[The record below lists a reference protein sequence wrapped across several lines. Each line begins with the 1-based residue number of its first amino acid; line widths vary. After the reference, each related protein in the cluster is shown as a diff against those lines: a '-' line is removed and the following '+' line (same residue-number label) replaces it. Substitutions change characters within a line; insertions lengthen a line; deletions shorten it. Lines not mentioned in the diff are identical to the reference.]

1 MKRYVKILSIVM
13 LILLVSGCVN
23 IRKSSYE
30 NIIENAINSNTKI
43 YNTYRKGYKFY
54 LPHGLSIANSKEYN
68 EIISSNKYKYYL
80 YIDIVSYLNKKDNNY
95 KENGDSAYSLYINNG
110 SKTGYLEINDKNG
123 KYLVEIMYDYAK
135 IEVMVDKDDLN
146 EVVANSIVILSSLHY
161 NDNILKN
168 LERDN
173 ILRYNDE
180 NIDIFNSKSGKEK
193 SDFLEY
199 VEEYDPTEEEIPDY
213 DLIK

>member
-1 MKRYVKILSIVM
+1 
-13 LILLVSGCVN
+13 
-23 IRKSSYE
+23 
-30 NIIENAINSNTKI
+30 
-43 YNTYRKGYKFY
+43 
-54 LPHGLSIANSKEYN
+54 
-68 EIISSNKYKYYL
+68 
-80 YIDIVSYLNKKDNNY
+80 
-95 KENGDSAYSLYINNG
+95 
-110 SKTGYLEINDKNG
+110 
-123 KYLVEIMYDYAK
+123 MYDYAK

>member
-1 MKRYVKILSIVM
+1 MKRYVKIISITL

-30 NIIENAINSNTKI
+30 NIIENTIKSNTNI

-54 LPHGLSIANSKEYN
+54 LPHGLSIEDSKEYN
-68 EIISSNKYKYYL
+68 EIIRSNKYKYYL
-80 YIDIVSYLNKKDNNY
+80 YIDVVSYLNKKANNY
-95 KENGDSAYSLYINNG
+95 KENGKSAYSLYINNG
-110 SKTGYLEINDKNG
+110 SKSGYLEINDKND

-135 IEVMVDKDDLN
+135 IEVMVDEDDLN
-146 EVVANSIVILSSLHY
+146 EVVANSMVILSSLHY
-161 NDNILKN
+161 NDNVLDK
-168 LERDN
+168 LSKDN

-180 NIDIFNSKSGKEK
+180 NIDIFNPKSGKEK